1 MNSSPHQLGAVRRR
15 VLASALVAGAA
26 SCAAWILLHRG
37 APKTVVEPA
46 AVSVESQDS
55 PQSKAVRRA
64 SMEKSSL
71 APNEGAGRTAASRVE
86 PAVPPRATGNVAPL
100 PEPTPY
106 SRQLVGALCRLDQPS
121 IPQTPEQVGEWKQ
134 NFQQLIA
141 QGPRAVG
148 AILEFLQKNVDLDFG
163 LGNGLGYASARSAMF
178 DALVQIGGTEGI
190 SGTLQT
196 LQNTA
201 DPREIAVLAQNLDKL
216 APGEHRQEAIEAAR
230 DALAMAAGGKLEGA
244 DVAPLFEV
252 LHSYGDTSVV
262 TDLMQAAKQWNYYS
276 AIALAEL
283 PDGGGIPALIDMAQ
297 GTSGGRLNALEML
310 AQLSTQYPDAR
321 AALVEQARANKISP
335 NMWPYLTPLLAGDLY
350 HYQDS
355 AFDSPAA
362 ATGRNRSNSAH
373 VVLGNQYFYTAPVAA
388 VLTTEEINQR
398 LALIDELQSVT
409 SDPPALKALD
419 KSRELLGWRQPQ
431 TVAAAP

>member
-1 MNSSPHQLGAVRRR
+1 
-15 VLASALVAGAA
+15 
-26 SCAAWILLHRG
+26 
-37 APKTVVEPA
+37 
-46 AVSVESQDS
+46 
-55 PQSKAVRRA
+55 
-64 SMEKSSL
+64 MEKSSL

-86 PAVPPRATGNVAPL
+86 PAVPPRVTGNVAPL

-283 PDGGGIPALIDMAQ
+283 PDGGGIPALIEMAQ
-297 GTSGGRLNALEML
+297 GASSGKLNALEML
-310 AQLSTQYPDAR
+310 AQMSAQYPEAR
-321 AALVEQARANKISP
+321 AALVEQAQKISP
-335 NMWPYLTPLLAGDLY
+335 NLWPYLTPLLAGDLY

-355 AFDSPAA
+355 ALGG
-362 ATGRNRSNSAH
+362 ATPGRPSNTAY
-373 VVLGNQYFYTAPVAA
+373 VVLGNQHFYTAPAA
-388 VLTTEEINQR
+388 EILTQEEINR
-398 LALIDELQSVT
+398 RMALIEELQTVT
-409 SDPPALKALD
+409 ADPAALKALD
-419 KSRELLGWRQPQ
+419 NSRELIGWRKPQ
-431 TVAAAP
+431 TVAVSP